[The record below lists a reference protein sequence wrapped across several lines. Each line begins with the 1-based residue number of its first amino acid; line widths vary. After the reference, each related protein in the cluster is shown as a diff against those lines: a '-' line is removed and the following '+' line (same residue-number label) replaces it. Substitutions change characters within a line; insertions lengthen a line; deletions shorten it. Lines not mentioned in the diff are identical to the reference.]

1 MSCLF
6 KMFSSRILRFNK
18 LNTLSVQFSHLHIH
32 RTANNTVS
40 IPLPLVEKINNY
52 NPWIW
57 KRNENIGLPMSKN
70 ANLNVELPNGL
81 KYILPLIDPVANE
94 EIEAP
99 AVDDSIEKEAVT
111 MIVIRRKKMKKHKLK
126 KLRKRMKF
134 EWAKKR
140 QRRELKKEKEFQAQL
155 IAQYTEAE
163 AFSAEEYVAEKINKY
178 KALISEQIEMP
189 KFHMSTVKS
198 K

>member
-1 MSCLF
+1 
-6 KMFSSRILRFNK
+6 
-18 LNTLSVQFSHLHIH
+18 
-32 RTANNTVS
+32 
-40 IPLPLVEKINNY
+40 
-52 NPWIW
+52 
-57 KRNENIGLPMSKN
+57 MSKN

-134 EWAKKR
+134 EWAKVFM
-140 QRRELKKEKEFQAQL
+140 LY
-155 IAQYTEAE
+155 I
-163 AFSAEEYVAEKINKY
+163 
-178 KALISEQIEMP
+178 KATIDTTACDKGFNVVYYYI
-189 KFHMSTVKS
+189 
-198 K
+198 